1 MRPHATL
8 IKDLRKKGITAMVM
22 SSRRAVEKFNTL
34 AGDSNNDVAACF
46 HLTC

>member
-8 IKDLRKKGITAMVM
+8 VQGLQEKGITAMVM
-22 SSRRAVEKFNTL
+22 SSKKAAEKYNAL
-34 AGDSNNDVAACF
+34 AGTAKGVAACF